1 MMSTELALDIDWS
14 RTAWP
19 QADGY
24 DTQAILELS
33 GWRPRPVGDAPSL
46 FGGRVAVRHRAEGG
60 LPGPKYQPA
69 PLDHTNLA
77 EAERILGAWPE
88 ALAQAG
94 ALLDEI
100 QPWIDTSIPENAR
113 AIPGSSSHS
122 EGDEFGTI
130 MLTADHPFGTAQ
142 AIVHEMAH
150 HKLRALGVQI
160 MSASRIVGNDP
171 AARYTSP
178 IITDRKR
185 PMTAVLHAQ
194 YSFMHVTVLDVAV
207 YNAMPALR
215 EQAVFLL
222 SRNVPRME
230 GGREEIAEHL
240 EIADAAG
247 EAFMDAFNRWSDA
260 TLAAGRAILDA
271 EGYGLPE
278 L

>member
-1 MMSTELALDIDWS
+1 MSSEAALDIDWS
-14 RTAWP
+14 RTAYP

-24 DTQAILELS
+24 DTDAILELS
-33 GWRPRPVGDAPSL
+33 GWRPRPTEDAPSL

-60 LPGPKYQPA
+60 LPAPKYQPA
-69 PLDHTNLA
+69 PLDHPNLA
-77 EAERILGAWPE
+77 EAERILGTWPE
-88 ALAQAG
+88 AAAQAG

-100 QPWIDTSIPENAR
+100 QPWIDTSIPESAR
-113 AIPGSSSHS
+113 SIPGSSSHS
-122 EGDEFGTI
+122 EEDAFGTI
-130 MLTADHPFGTAQ
+130 MLTADQPFGTAQ

-160 MSASRIVGNDP
+160 MTATRIVGNDP
-171 AARYTSP
+171 DARYTSP

-194 YSFMHVTVLDVAV
+194 YSFMHVTALDVAV

-222 SRNVPRME
+222 NRNVPRME
-230 GGREEIAEHL
+230 AGHAEISRHL
-240 EIADAAG
+240 QVADAAG
-247 EAFMDAFNRWSDA
+247 EAFMGAFTRWSEEV
-260 TLAAGRAILDA
+260 LAAGRTILEA
-271 EGYGLPE
+271 EGYGLPA